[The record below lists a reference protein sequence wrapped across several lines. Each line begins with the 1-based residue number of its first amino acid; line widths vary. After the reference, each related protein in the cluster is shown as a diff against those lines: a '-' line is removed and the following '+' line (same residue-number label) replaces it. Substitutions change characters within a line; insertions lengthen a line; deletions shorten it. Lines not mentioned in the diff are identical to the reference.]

1 MESETQNKPNKI
13 KTNLT
18 EIRLVRENGRG
29 MGEIG
34 EGG

>member
-1 MESETQNKPNKI
+1 MESETQNKQNKI
-13 KTNLT
+13 KTNFT